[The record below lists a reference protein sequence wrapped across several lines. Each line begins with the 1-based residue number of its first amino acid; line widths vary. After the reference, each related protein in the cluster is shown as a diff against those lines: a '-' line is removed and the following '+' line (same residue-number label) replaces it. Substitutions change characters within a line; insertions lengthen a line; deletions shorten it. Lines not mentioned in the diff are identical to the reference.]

1 MCLAYYIAFVLT
13 IAHIRTISRSGGLP
27 MIIVTPIELSPE
39 VYRHVLHEAEQHPNT
54 TPDELIAT
62 YLTNFVLQNN
72 RTNQQEGQ

>member
-1 MCLAYYIAFVLT
+1 
-13 IAHIRTISRSGGLP
+13 

-39 VYRHVLHEAEQHPNT
+39 VYRHFLHEAEQHPNA

-62 YLTNFVLQNN
+62 YLTNFILQNN